1 MYKVENIYEEI
12 IMIRIIA
19 VIILFIP
26 GVIGAL
32 GIKLMR
38 DALFS
43 DFYPIFFHIGI
54 QFVIGFIMFVAGLA
68 FIGGFLYNR
77 DKKKNLLNNA
87 QYLDK
92 QAKENNKED
101 K

>member
-1 MYKVENIYEEI
+1 
-12 IMIRIIA
+12 MIRIIA

-26 GVIGAL
+26 GIIGAF

-43 DFYPIFFHIGI
+43 DFYPIFLHIGI
-54 QFVIGFIMFVAGLA
+54 QFVVGFIMFAAGLA

-77 DKKKNLLNNA
+77 DKKKNLINNPH
-87 QYLDK
+87 LIKK
-92 QAKENNKED
+92 QEEKNNKED

>member
-1 MYKVENIYEEI
+1 
-12 IMIRIIA
+12 MIRIIA

>member
-1 MYKVENIYEEI
+1 
-12 IMIRIIA
+12 MIRIIA

-26 GVIGAL
+26 GIIGAF

-43 DFYPIFFHIGI
+43 DFYPVFFHIVI
-54 QFVIGFIMFVAGLA
+54 QFVVGFIMFVAGLA

-77 DKKKNLLNNA
+77 DKKKHLIQNDRYRDT
-87 QYLDK
+87 QSK
-92 QAKENNKED
+92 NNKED